1 MKLNPEKSTFG
12 RHETFPL
19 PFGWL
24 PKSLLALGDS
34 PALLEHP
41 ENAIRRHGV
50 GRNMVNATHYWLR
63 VCGLI
68 DFSICQKVVQ
78 NAFTSVE
85 NPVLHRGLGD
95 CLEGAKDTA
104 FPRDGHRPRAGVQR
118 CRVRHRRWPF
128 GSAEPALR

>member
-34 PALLEHP
+34 PALFEHP
-41 ENAIRRHGV
+41 ENAIRRHG
-50 GRNMVNATHYWLR
+50 GCAPCRLERNSLGAGGG
-63 VCGLI
+63 GLI
-68 DFSICQKVVQ
+68 DFSICRKVVQ

-85 NPVLHRGLGD
+85 NLVLHRGLGD

-104 FPRDGHRPRAGVQR
+104 FAVDLQERAG
-118 CRVRHRRWPF
+118 
-128 GSAEPALR
+128 